1 MNTNTKVGFQIC
13 ISVPLINTETISR
26 LLKLLIACIII
37 HVLKDSSLKLKKELT
52 KDLWWNKECE
62 QCLLELIEVRQM
74 ASDGQFAM
82 KNYLSVW
89 LIPLDKGRKW
99 NVYKTFRRRP
109 RRVLNVLCTFNLRP
123 VSMGR

>member
-1 MNTNTKVGFQIC
+1 MNTNIKVGFQIC

-52 KDLWWNKECE
+52 KDLWWNEKCE

-82 KNYLSVW
+82 KNYLSV
-89 LIPLDKGRKW
+89 
-99 NVYKTFRRRP
+99 
-109 RRVLNVLCTFNLRP
+109 
-123 VSMGR
+123 